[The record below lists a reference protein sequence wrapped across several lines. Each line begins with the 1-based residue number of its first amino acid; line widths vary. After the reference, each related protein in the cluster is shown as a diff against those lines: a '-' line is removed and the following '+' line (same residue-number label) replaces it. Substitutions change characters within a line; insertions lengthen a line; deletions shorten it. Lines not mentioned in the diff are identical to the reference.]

1 MTDQEM
7 EYYISHAA
15 RMPGNNPYYAI
26 QMPEDVL
33 PKRRAYM
40 RKILKN
46 TKFYDATNN
55 DLDRMAIF
63 PVGGTYMVRD
73 IEGRDSLLQTS
84 YVTYSEAEERIERAM
99 IPPEY
104 ERKYMK
110 DFDWSLYGEKVE
122 PQKKTVSKF
131 IFNYSDFKNISMGL
145 YIFSEAKGSGKT
157 MLSCIILNEISRKYG
172 VNTKFVTATD
182 YLNMTKKS
190 YSGSSE
196 EVNMVRRA
204 ALLVMDDIGTQL
216 SREWIDSTFYEL
228 VNFRYNNKLPTI
240 YTSNIPINGLKM
252 DERIIDRIDRN
263 TILLKI
269 PEKCIRKINGTKEKQ
284 DFMKKMG
291 L

>member
-1 MTDQEM
+1 MTSDEM
-7 EYYISHAA
+7 EYYISHAVKVPERSA
-15 RMPGNNPYYAI
+15 YRAI
-26 QMPEDVL
+26 EVAADVL

-40 RKILKN
+40 RQILKN
-46 TKFYDATNN
+46 TRFCNATNN
-55 DLDRMAIF
+55 DLDMMIIF
-63 PVGGTYMVRD
+63 TVDNTYIVRD
-73 IEGRDSLLQTS
+73 VEGRDFYLQTS
-84 YVTYSEAEERIERAM
+84 HVTYKEAEERTERAM

-104 ERKYMK
+104 SRKYMK
-110 DFDWSLYGEKVE
+110 DFDWSLYGENIE

-131 IFNYSDFKNISMGL
+131 IFNYTEFKNISMGL

-157 MLSCIILNEISRKYG
+157 MLSCIILNEISSKYD

-190 YSGSSE
+190 YSGSDE
-196 EVNMVRRA
+196 EVNMIRKA

-240 YTSNIPINGLKM
+240 YTSNIPVDRLKM
-252 DERIIDRIDRN
+252 DDRIIDRIDRN

-269 PEKCIRKINGTKEKQ
+269 PEKSIRKINGTKEKQ

>member
-26 QMPEDVL
+26 HMPEDVL

-63 PVGGTYMVRD
+63 SVDSTYIVRD
-73 IEGRDSLLQTS
+73 VEGRDSLLQTS
-84 YVTYSEAEERIERAM
+84 QVTCSEAEERTERAM

-104 ERKYMK
+104 SRKYMK
-110 DFDWSLYGEKVE
+110 DFDWALYGEKVE

-131 IFNYSDFKNISMGL
+131 IFQYSEFKNISMGL

-190 YSGSSE
+190 YSGSDES
-196 EVNMVRRA
+196 VNMIRRA

-240 YTSNIPINGLKM
+240 YTSNIPVNGLRM

-284 DFMKKMG
+284 DFMKKIG